1 MKNLFFYFA
10 LFSHMLIYSQDN
22 NIGNWLIYFGNK
34 QINEKYNFHHEVQ
47 YRNYNFIGDKEQL
60 LIRSGI
66 GRNFSDNINFLIGYG
81 FVDSNNYKNNIK
93 YSSKENRIFQQI
105 ILKQKIWKLSFQ
117 HRYRF
122 EQRFI
127 DGDYKTRYRYFLNF
141 NLPLNHENLDLSRN
155 NKLLVYISF
164 YNEIFLNGQSKVFDR
179 NRLYGGLGFKLNKYL
194 KFEIGYMN
202 QFFENSS
209 RDQLNLIT
217 FFNF

>member
-10 LFSHMLIYSQDN
+10 LFSHLLIHSQDN
-22 NIGNWLIYFGNK
+22 DIGNWLIYFGNK

-66 GRNFSDNINFLIGYG
+66 GRNFSDNLNLLIGYG
-81 FVDSNNYKNNIK
+81 FIDSNNYKNNIK

-105 ILKQKIWKLSFQ
+105 ILKQNIWKLSFQ

-141 NLPLNHENLDLSRN
+141 NYPINLESLNLSRN

-202 QFFENSS
+202 QFFEDSS
-209 RDQLNLIT
+209 RDQLNIIT